1 MKSKILIVSLL
12 LFGLSCSSDKEKSN
26 LTQDKTD
33 SVNAIFEKMESSYT
47 GVDFI
52 NALSDD
58 PLGDRNVL
66 SFPHYYNGAG
76 VAVGDINNDGLPDLF
91 FVANEGPNRLY
102 LNKGNLQFED
112 ITESSGIQSANKHW
126 STGAVMVDI
135 NGDGYLDIYVCQA
148 GYEIVPNRKDRENL
162 LFINNGDNTFTERAA
177 EYGINDA
184 NESIS
189 AVFFDYNNDGL
200 VDLYVLNESEYAFKV
215 YKQVFDAL
223 KDKKNLENAS
233 GNLYKNLGN
242 GKFKKVTEE
251 AGLLR
256 YGFGLGVVAAD
267 LNNDGWVDLYVS
279 NDYSVP
285 DFMFINNGDGTFTD
299 RVKEMTRN
307 ISFFGMGL
315 DIADINNDG
324 LPDIAV
330 VDMAA
335 NDHIKDKTLMESM
348 DVEGFW
354 YFVNTLGYQHQYMF
368 NSLQLNNGNHTF
380 SNIAALSGLLRSDWS
395 WAALL
400 MDADNDGYKDYF
412 ISNGYRR
419 YARDNDFRN
428 RMAKIRDANNNS
440 VPLNKREEMYYSM
453 PEIPDQNRM
462 YKNNGDLTF
471 TLVSDD
477 WGFPEMTFSNGAV
490 YADLDGDGDL
500 EIIINN
506 IDQEAM
512 IYKNLSR
519 EKQGGNYLQLVL
531 KGETPAEVVYNTKVY
546 IKYDGQVQY
555 LEFQPTRGYAGSVEP
570 LMHFGV
576 GDRETIDELIIQW
589 PGDRETILKEVKV
602 NQRLELT
609 PKGATTFN
617 RQARKEKKP
626 LPFKE
631 LNPFGKGLDFVH
643 KENPFN
649 DFAVEILLPHKQST
663 LGPRIAVGDVNGDG
677 LEDVFI
683 GGAAGQSGA
692 LFLQDS
698 KGMFVKQ
705 DNAVFAADA
714 ASEDMGLV
722 FFDADNNGT
731 LDLYIVSGGGGEFTP
746 GSQLLQ
752 DRMYINTDGKG
763 TFSKVN
769 ALPEKFSAGS
779 VVRSADIDGDGI
791 PEIFVGGAA
800 IPGRYP
806 FAEKSRILKLSGNKY
821 VDIGPQIMPGLSE
834 AGLVKDAI
842 WVDLNQN
849 GALDLVVVGEWMPI
863 MVFINEGGNYREAG
877 EEWGVSD
884 LLGWWYSVGAADLDG
899 DGWMDLVVGNV
910 GLNTKFS
917 ATKEKPFYV
926 FADDFDNN
934 GTVDI
939 VLSKYY
945 DGKLVPSRGRQCSSE
960 QMPFITSKFPT
971 YQAFATAG
979 LQDIYGDEKLE
990 AALQRKVNT
999 FASTVL
1005 MNKRGRFEASALPN
1019 LAQIS
1024 PINRILIQ
1032 DFNQDG
1038 FPDLLIAGN
1047 MYNTEVE
1054 TPRYDAGNGLIL
1066 LGDGKGGFSPRNVG
1080 ETGFF
1085 APGNVKD
1092 LAIVQ
1097 AAEKGKFWVL
1107 VANNDADIQIF
1118 EVRGS
1123 IE

>member
-1 MKSKILIVSLL
+1 MKCKILIISLL
-12 LFGLSCSSDKEKSN
+12 LFGWSCSSDKEKVTS
-26 LTQDKTD
+26 TQDKVD
-33 SVNAIFEKMESSYT
+33 SENALFERMESSYT

-91 FVANEGPNRLY
+91 FVANEVPNRLY

-112 ITESSGIQSANKHW
+112 ITESSGIQSANKQW

-148 GYEIVPNRKDRENL
+148 GYEIIPNRKDRENL
-162 LFINNGDNTFTERAA
+162 LFVNNGDNTFTERAA

-189 AVFFDYNNDGL
+189 AVFFDYNKDGL
-200 VDLYVLNESEYAFKV
+200 LDLYVLNESEYAFKV

-267 LNNDGWVDLYVS
+267 LNKDGWVDLYVS

-368 NSLQLNNGNHTF
+368 NSLQLNNGNNTF
-380 SNIAALSGLLRSDWS
+380 SNTAALSGLLRSDWS

-428 RMAKIRDANNNS
+428 KMAKIREANNNS
-440 VPLNKREEMYYSM
+440 VPLNRREEMYYSM

-462 YKNNGDLTF
+462 YKNNGNLTF

-531 KGETPAEVVYNTKVY
+531 KGETPGEVVYNTKVY
-546 IKYDGQVQY
+546 AKYDGQVQY

-589 PGDRETILKEVKV
+589 PGERETILTEVKV
-602 NQRLELT
+602 NQKLELT
-609 PKGATTFN
+609 PKGAKPFN
-617 RQARKEKKP
+617 RQARKENKP

-631 LNPFGKGLDFVH
+631 VNPFSRGLDFVH

-683 GGAAGQSGA
+683 GGAAGQAGA
-692 LFLQDS
+692 LYLQDQR
-698 KGMFVKQ
+698 GMFAKQ

-714 ASEDMGLV
+714 ASEDMGVV

-731 LDLYIVSGGGGEFTP
+731 LDLYVVSGGGGEFTP

-769 ALPEKFSAGS
+769 ALPENFSAGS
-779 VVRSADIDGDGI
+779 VVKSADIDGDGI

-800 IPGRYP
+800 VPGRYP

-821 VDIGPQIMPGLSE
+821 VDISPQIMPELSE

-884 LLGWWYSVGAADLDG
+884 LMGWWYSIASADLDG
-899 DGWMDLVVGNV
+899 DGLLDLVVGNV
-910 GLNTKFS
+910 GLNTKFT

-999 FASTVL
+999 FASSVL
-1005 MNKRGRFEASALPN
+1005 MNKKGSFEVQALPN

-1024 PINRILIQ
+1024 PIKRILIR

-1038 FPDLLIAGN
+1038 FPDLLLAGN

-1092 LAIVQ
+1092 MAIVQ
-1097 AAEKGKFWVL
+1097 AAEKDKFWVL
-1107 VANNDADIQIF
+1107 VANNDSELQIF
-1118 EVRGS
+1118 EVKGS
-1123 IE
+1123 ID

>member
-1 MKSKILIVSLL
+1 MGL
-12 LFGLSCSSDKEKSN
+12 GLSSCSNKGEDMSQQKGGF
-26 LTQDKTD
+26 D
-33 SVNAIFEKMESSYT
+33 SSQYLFEKMESSYT
-47 GVDFI
+47 GVDFV
-52 NALSDD
+52 NSLSDD

-76 VAVGDINNDGLPDLF
+76 VSVGDINNDGLPDLF
-91 FVANEGPNRLY
+91 FVANEGSNRLY
-102 LNKGNLQFED
+102 LNKGNMQFED
-112 ITESSGIQSANKHW
+112 ITETSGINKGNKHW

-135 NGDGYLDIYVCQA
+135 NGDGFLDIYVCQA
-148 GYEIVPNRKDRENL
+148 GYDIVPNRRDRENL

-200 VDLYVLNESEYAFKV
+200 LDLYVLNESEYAFKI

-223 KDKKNLENAS
+223 KDKRNLENAS

-242 GKFKKVTEE
+242 GKFQKVTEE
-251 AGLLR
+251 AGLLK

-299 RVKEMTRN
+299 RIKGMTRN
-307 ISFFGMGL
+307 ISFFGMGA
-315 DIADINNDG
+315 DVADINNDG

-354 YFVNTLGYQHQYMF
+354 YFVNTLGYQYQYMF
-368 NSLQLNNGNHTF
+368 NTLQLNNGNNTF
-380 SNIAALSGLLRSDWS
+380 SNIAAMSGLLRSDWS

-400 MDADNDGYKDYF
+400 FDADNDGFKDYF

-428 RMAKIRDANNNS
+428 QMAKIRDANNNS
-440 VPLNKREEMYYSM
+440 VPMNRREELYYSM

-471 TLVSDD
+471 ALVSDQ

-519 EKQGGNYLQLVL
+519 EKNGGNYLQLTL
-531 KGETPAEVVYNTKVY
+531 SGETPSEVVYNTKVY
-546 IKYDGQVQY
+546 LKYDGEIQY

-570 LMHFGV
+570 LLHFGV
-576 GDRETIDELIIQW
+576 ADRESIDEIVIQW
-589 PGDRETILKEVKV
+589 PGDRETVLKEVKV
-602 NQRLELT
+602 NQKLELT
-609 PKGATTFN
+609 PKGAIRYN
-617 RQARKEKKP
+617 RKEREEKVT
-626 LPFKE
+626 LAFTE
-631 LNPFGKGLDFVH
+631 VNPFSKGLDFVH

-649 DFAVEILLPHKQST
+649 DFAAEILLPHKQST
-663 LGPRIAVGDVNGDG
+663 LGPKIAVGDANGDG

-683 GGAAGQSGA
+683 GGASGQAGA
-692 LFLQDS
+692 LYLQGNN
-698 KGMFVKQ
+698 GMFFKQ
-705 DNAVFAADA
+705 DNSIFAADA
-714 ASEDMGLV
+714 ASEDMGVV
-722 FFDADNNGT
+722 FFDADNNGS
-731 LDLYIVSGGGGEFTP
+731 LDLYVVSGGGGEFTP
-746 GSQLLQ
+746 GSEVLQ
-752 DRMYINTDGKG
+752 DRLYINTDGKG

-769 ALPEKFSAGS
+769 ALPEKFSSGS
-779 VVRSADIDGDGI
+779 VVRTADIDGDGI
-791 PEIFVGGAA
+791 PEIFIGGAA
-800 IPGRYP
+800 VPGRYP

-821 VDIGPQIMPGLSE
+821 TDITGQIMPELSN

-842 WVDLNQN
+842 WVDLNQD
-849 GALDLVVVGEWMPI
+849 GALDLVVVGEWMPVMI
-863 MVFINEGGNYREAG
+863 FINEGEKFREAG
-877 EEWGVSD
+877 EEWGVSK
-884 LLGWWYSVGAADLDG
+884 LLGWWYSVAAEDLDG
-899 DGWMDLVVGNV
+899 DGWIDLVVGNV
-910 GLNTKFS
+910 GLNTKFT
-917 ATKEKPFYV
+917 ATQEKPFYV

-945 DGKLVPSRGRQCSSE
+945 NGQLVPSRGRQCSSE

-979 LQDIYGDEKLE
+979 LQDIYGDDKLD
-990 AALQRKVNT
+990 AALQLSVNT
-999 FASTVL
+999 FSSSVL
-1005 MNKRGRFEASALPN
+1005 LNKKGTFKVHPLPN

-1024 PINRILIQ
+1024 PINRILIR
-1032 DFNQDG
+1032 DFNKDG
-1038 FPDLLIAGN
+1038 VPDLLIAGN

-1080 ETGFF
+1080 QSGFF

-1097 AAEKGKFWVL
+1097 AAVNGKFWIL
-1107 VANNDADIQIF
+1107 VANNDSDLQMF
-1118 EVRGS
+1118 EWTGS
-1123 IE
+1123 LD